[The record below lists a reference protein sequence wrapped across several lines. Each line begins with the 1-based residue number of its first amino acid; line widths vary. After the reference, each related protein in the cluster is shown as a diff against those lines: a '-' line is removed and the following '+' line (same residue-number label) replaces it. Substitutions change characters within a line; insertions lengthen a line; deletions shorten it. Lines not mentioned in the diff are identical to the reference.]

1 MKEVALGTLYL
12 GASACDP
19 KGRLYVYISTAL
31 TAVRQGHTLL
41 STTSFSLL
49 VVHRTGPYSVALSLN
64 YFLTGSVLVAL
75 IMAAP
80 SDGRMLKKADPSTI
94 QNKFLVG
101 YQGWFT
107 CPGDGPPLDPH
118 HHGWLHW
125 FTSPIPDGG
134 RPNTDL
140 WPDVSEY
147 SPSELFAAPGLKF
160 ANGDQAFVFSS
171 RNARTVERHFHW
183 MALHGVD
190 GAFLQR
196 FLGQCDVEGGN
207 EAIRNQRDEVGDLVK
222 QAAEKE
228 GRTYAIM

>member
-1 MKEVALGTLYL
+1 MLILLHRLALLTVMVA
-12 GASACDP
+12 
-19 KGRLYVYISTAL
+19 
-31 TAVRQGHTLL
+31 
-41 STTSFSLL
+41 
-49 VVHRTGPYSVALSLN
+49 
-64 YFLTGSVLVAL
+64 
-75 IMAAP
+75 AAP
-80 SDGRMLKKADPSTI
+80 GRTLKRANPSTI
-94 QNKFLVG
+94 QDKFLVG

-125 FTSPIPDGG
+125 FTYPIPDGG

-147 SPSELFAAPGLKF
+147 SPSELYPAPGLKF

-196 FLGQCDVEGGN
+196 FLGQCDLEGGN
-207 EAIRNQRDEVGDLVK
+207 QAIRDQRDEVGDRVRE
-222 QAAEKE
+222 AAEKE
-228 GRTYAIM
+228 GRVFAIMCVPCAPILATYP

>member
-1 MKEVALGTLYL
+1 
-12 GASACDP
+12 
-19 KGRLYVYISTAL
+19 
-31 TAVRQGHTLL
+31 
-41 STTSFSLL
+41 
-49 VVHRTGPYSVALSLN
+49 
-64 YFLTGSVLVAL
+64 
-75 IMAAP
+75 MAAP
-80 SDGRMLKKADPSTI
+80 STGDGRTLKKADPSTI
-94 QNKFLVG
+94 QNKLLVG

-125 FTSPIPDGG
+125 FNYPIPDGG

-147 SPSELFAAPGLKF
+147 SPSELFPAPGLKL
-160 ANGDQAFVFSS
+160 ANGEQAFVFSS

-183 MALHGVD
+183 MALYGVD

-196 FLGQCDVEGGN
+196 FLGQCDLESGN

-222 QAAEKE
+222 RAAEKE
-228 GRTYAIM
+228 GRTYAIMYVACSPPQSWFQLTFSGTTFLVLPQTV